1 MLFHYS
7 SLIHARENLFKLNG
21 IIVPESADGEPLI
34 ENDHPRKSDTFG
46 LSFFLLFPP
55 SSPSSFPTT
64 QFFFFPFIFRVLV
77 YVLLQESV

>member
-55 SSPSSFPTT
+55 LITLLVPNNPV
-64 QFFFFPFIFRVLV
+64 FFFPFIFRVLV